1 MLTACPRCHESLTP
15 QPGAKPVGEPAES
28 YSECARVCLNCE
40 IALSNARKPTFIRR
54 DWRDGLWRRGTASRL
69 LRIIGGSLSEGTRE
83 KKLARLAHERSEDLL
98 TWNVFSWLEDRGLLG
113 RVISLT
119 RGQES
124 PSAVRILYWGFNARE
139 TGDTVRVIAELR
151 ELLTKTF
158 REPRLS
164 EPDVILV
171 RDTSLVFIEA
181 KFDSPN
187 DRQPGKDVDRYVPR
201 VPDWFVA
208 KDLVQSAGYYELTRN
223 WAIGAALAEKLSK
236 DFTLVN
242 LVRRGLEEDIE
253 QHFRALITS
262 RGRFKRL
269 EWEHLVTAVEPA
281 LAAHLQ
287 HETLYF
293 EPAFP
298 TLGVTPPSA

>member
-1 MLTACPRCHESLTP
+1 VLTTCPSCRGPLTP
-15 QPGAKPVGEPAES
+15 QPGAKPVGETAES

-40 IALSNARKPTFIRR
+40 IALSNARKPTFIRC
-54 DWRDGLWRRGTASRL
+54 DWRDGLWRRDTAGRL
-69 LRIIGGSLSEGTRE
+69 NRIVAGSLSEGTRE
-83 KKLARLAHERSEDLL
+83 KKLARLAHERSEGLL

-113 RVISLT
+113 RVVSLI

-124 PSAVRILYWGFNARE
+124 PGKVDILYWGFNDRDAGYAAR
-139 TGDTVRVIAELR
+139 TIAELR
-151 ELLTKTF
+151 GLLTETF

-171 RDTSLVFIEA
+171 SDTSLVFVEA

-187 DRQPGKDVDRYVPR
+187 DRQPGKDVDRYVRR

-208 KDLVQSAGYYELTRN
+208 EDRVQSAGYYELTRN

-242 LVRRGLEEDIE
+242 LVRHGSEEDIE
-253 QHFRALITS
+253 RDFPALITS
-262 RGRFKRL
+262 RGHFKRL
-269 EWEHLVTAVEPA
+269 EWEDLVDAVEPA
-281 LAAHLQ
+281 LIAHLQ

-293 EPAFP
+293 EPAFS
-298 TLGVTPPSA
+298 TLGVKRPPV